1 MFRKI
6 EDFIKSW
13 KYETEATIKMLAA
26 LTDES
31 LKTKVYPDGRDLG
44 FIAWHITVSVS
55 EMGNKT
61 GLNVPG
67 PNENSDRPE
76 SAKTIHDE
84 FKTSAEAL
92 LKAVSEKWKDED
104 LLTKVDMYGEEWENG
119 NTLYILIT
127 HQAHH
132 RGQMTVLMRQ
142 AGLKFPG
149 VYGPSKEEWVNY
161 GAPAAK

>member
-6 EDFIKSW
+6 EDFKKAW
-13 KYETEATIKMLAA
+13 TYETEATLKMLAA

-31 LKTKVYPDGRDLG
+31 LKTKVYPEGRDLG
-44 FIAWHITVSVS
+44 FIAWHITVSLS
-55 EMGNKT
+55 EMANKT
-61 GLNVPG
+61 GLSVPG
-67 PNENSDRPE
+67 PDENSDRPE
-76 SAKTIHDE
+76 SAKAIHDE
-84 FKTSAEAL
+84 FKASAEGL
-92 LKAVSEKWKDED
+92 LKEVSEKWKDED
-104 LLTKVDMYGEEWENG
+104 LLTKVNMYGEEWENG

-142 AGLKFPG
+142 AGLTFPG

-161 GAPAAK
+161 GAPPAK

>member
-6 EDFIKSW
+6 EDFKKAW
-13 KYETEATIKMLAA
+13 AYETGATQKMLAS

-31 LKTKVYPDGRDLG
+31 LRVKVYDEGRDLG
-44 FIAWHITVSVS
+44 FIAWHITVSTP
-55 EMGNKT
+55 EMANKT

-67 PNENSDRPE
+67 PKEDSDRPDT
-76 SAKTIHDE
+76 AIAIHDE
-84 FKTSAEAL
+84 FKNSAEAL
-92 LKAVSEKWKDED
+92 LKEVSEKWKDED
-104 LLTKVDMYGEEWENG
+104 LLTKVDMYGEQWENG

-127 HQAHH
+127 HLAHH